1 MKKIIFFLILP
12 SLMFAQEN
20 QTSIDINNKTETKRK
35 NFIGGLSAFM
45 YDANTEYQ
53 TEQSLSLGYIILDNI
68 YIGGDIG
75 SEGLSLVNRIYLGYQ
90 TDLYLTSKYKGYI
103 KNGRTFKWGIGY
115 ELFLNK
121 FFSINSEILYYNY
134 KREDVKTT
142 TSVNLNEWIDDFN
155 SGVTTSQK
163 YINENN
169 SGGIILIGLQIH
181 F

>member
-1 MKKIIFFLILP
+1 MIP

-20 QTSIDINNKTETKRK
+20 QTIIDINNKTETKRK

-45 YDANTEYQ
+45 YDANTDNQ
-53 TEQSLSLGYIILDNI
+53 QQHRDLSLGYIILDNI
-68 YIGGDIG
+68 YIGGSIG
-75 SEGLSLVNRIYLGYQ
+75 SEGLSVVNRIYLGYK
-90 TDLYLTSKYKGYI
+90 TEIYLTSKYKGNL
-103 KNGRTFKWGIGY
+103 KNGRTSKYGIGY

-134 KREDVKTT
+134 KREEVKTT
-142 TSVNLNEWIDDFN
+142 TSVNLNEWIDDWG
-155 SGVTTSQK
+155 SGVTTSQE